1 MSILFIIVIFLS
13 FISLGLPDSG
23 FGFAWPYMYPNLN
36 VGVES
41 AGLVT
46 IILTMCGAIS
56 SVLSIRLS
64 KKMSTGLIVS
74 ISSLL
79 TGLAILGYALFNNF
93 YLIVLCAF
101 PLGFGAGGV
110 DASLN
115 NYVAKHFSS
124 RIMNWLHASWGLG
137 AMISP
142 IIMSLAIFNLNGY
155 KSGFYIIASIQ
166 LLLALYFL
174 SSLKLWKKNGVKNDK
189 DTNIND
195 NLPNVTLKNLTAWL
209 AILTF
214 FLYCGAENTLMVWL
228 NTFLIESRSIN
239 SEFFNGIIVALY
251 SGGIMGGSVLSG
263 VISNKLGN
271 RRIIR
276 VGIVI
281 SLIGIMLLFINNEYI
296 MMGSVLLIGL
306 GFAPI
311 YPSLMHETTAR
322 FASNS
327 ASRVVSYQM
336 ASANI
341 AMLTISPFFGV
352 IGAKFNF
359 GLIIPYVL
367 IVVVG
372 LFIVIEW
379 LNRLTPK
386 FR

>member
-41 AGLVT
+41 AGQVT

-137 AMISP
+137 A
-142 IIMSLAIFNLNGY
+142 
-155 KSGFYIIASIQ
+155 
-166 LLLALYFL
+166 
-174 SSLKLWKKNGVKNDK
+174 D
-189 DTNIND
+189 
-195 NLPNVTLKNLTAWL
+195 
-209 AILTF
+209 
-214 FLYCGAENTLMVWL
+214 
-228 NTFLIESRSIN
+228 
-239 SEFFNGIIVALY
+239 
-251 SGGIMGGSVLSG
+251 
-263 VISNKLGN
+263 
-271 RRIIR
+271 
-276 VGIVI
+276 
-281 SLIGIMLLFINNEYI
+281 
-296 MMGSVLLIGL
+296 
-306 GFAPI
+306 
-311 YPSLMHETTAR
+311 
-322 FASNS
+322 
-327 ASRVVSYQM
+327 
-336 ASANI
+336 
-341 AMLTISPFFGV
+341 
-352 IGAKFNF
+352 
-359 GLIIPYVL
+359 
-367 IVVVG
+367 
-372 LFIVIEW
+372 
-379 LNRLTPK
+379 
-386 FR
+386 

>member
-1 MSILFIIVIFLS
+1 MSTLFIIVIFLS

-239 SEFFNGIIVALY
+239 SELFNGIIVALY
-251 SGGIMGGSVLSG
+251 SGGIMGGRVLSG

-322 FASNS
+322 FALNS

-367 IVVVG
+367 IVVIG

-379 LNRLTPK
+379 LNRLTLK

>member
-1 MSILFIIVIFLS
+1 MSTLFIIVIFLS

-23 FGFAWPYMYPNLN
+23 FGFAWPYMYPSLN

-251 SGGIMGGSVLSG
+251 SGGIMGGRVLSG

-367 IVVVG
+367 IVVIG

>member
-1 MSILFIIVIFLS
+1 MSTLFIIVIFLS

-239 SEFFNGIIVALY
+239 SELFNGIIVALY
-251 SGGIMGGSVLSG
+251 SGGIMGGRVLSG

-367 IVVVG
+367 IVVIG

-379 LNRLTPK
+379 LNRLTLK